1 MSPRS
6 VTAKRPNQRSAATS
20 AERGHPFGISRSS
33 RCGSI
38 NETPYRAS
46 AGSQTLRRVLT
57 EAGQAAG
64 KSKRTYLGATYQR
77 IAARRRRKKPA
88 IAVGRSI
95 LEIAYH
101 VLRDGVAYEESGAN
115 HYDER
120 QKESIARKAVQ
131 RLKRLGYK
139 VTIEAA

>member
-1 MSPRS
+1 MRAPANG
-6 VTAKRPNQRSAATS
+6 AKSAHVKATRP
-20 AERGHPFGISRSS
+20 
-33 RCGSI
+33 
-38 NETPYRAS
+38 S
-46 AGSQTLRRVLT
+46 AGS
-57 EAGQAAG
+57 
-64 KSKRTYLGATYQR
+64 S
-77 IAARRRRKKPA
+77 RRRARPQERVSEPISA
-88 IAVGRSI
+88 RPTSASQRGEGARNPPFAVGRSI